1 MAKTKIVPI
10 FPLDLV
16 LFPRQELP
24 LRIFEPRYKQL
35 VDDCM
40 LGDGQFGVC
49 LVDQNNLIRGWNGPK
64 SIGTIVKITKCE
76 DVEVDGMQLQVQTMG
91 RSKFRIKKIIP
102 PSIELPENYDPYSI
116 EGHQAISDLNE
127 KSFHDDKMYIKAE
140 VELIPEIDDNI
151 SLNQWEHLVDL
162 WKKKTVNQALPQII
176 DPFSLDQ
183 ILTQYY
189 LTTDTPTIDYVYSLS
204 ALGAQDPNDLQPILE
219 ANSMEELINKVEK
232 LLTINNPKVSK

>member
-1 MAKTKIVPI
+1 LAKTKIVPI

-162 WKKKTVNQALPQII
+162 WKKQTVNQALPQII